1 MLAEFSTDHN
11 KLSVWRIEKEED
23 LNDVF
28 VAMASNRPSIG
39 KLEFAKIFPEDISDL
54 SFDDEEGDTPTFG
67 INQKHGNILDLNYV
81 TLGDV
86 ILCIAHSIDKNG
98 TIMRTR
104 SQVRSLLVDA
114 YKNHKLDI
122 ENMEPKVAQ
131 EILVYAENTL
141 SIK

>member
-54 SFDDEEGDTPTFG
+54 SFDDDELMLTKI
-67 INQKHGNILDLNYV
+67 IN
-81 TLGDV
+81 
-86 ILCIAHSIDKNG
+86 
-98 TIMRTR
+98 
-104 SQVRSLLVDA
+104 
-114 YKNHKLDI
+114 
-122 ENMEPKVAQ
+122 
-131 EILVYAENTL
+131 
-141 SIK
+141 